1 MTENKKTKTLVKNKK
16 GDKKRGHFKTRAQI
30 RVERFIVEELDRYI
44 RIHKRHEKDLR
55 YIG

>member
-1 MTENKKTKTLVKNKK
+1 MTENKKTKNLSKNKK
-16 GDKKRGHFKTRAQI
+16 GGPFKTRAQI

-44 RIHKRHEKDLR
+44 RLHKRHEKDLR

>member
-1 MTENKKTKTLVKNKK
+1 MTENKKTKALAKNKK
-16 GDKKRGHFKTRAQI
+16 GDKKRDPFKTRAQI

-44 RIHKRHEKDLR
+44 RIHKKHEKDLR

>member
-1 MTENKKTKTLVKNKK
+1 MTENKKTKNLTKNKRGEKKK
-16 GDKKRGHFKTRAQI
+16 GPFKTRAQI

>member
-1 MTENKKTKTLVKNKK
+1 MTKNKK
-16 GDKKRGHFKTRAQI
+16 GDKKEGPFKTRAQI
-30 RVERFIVEELDRYI
+30 RVERFIVDELDRYI

>member
-1 MTENKKTKTLVKNKK
+1 MTENKKSKTLNKNKR
-16 GDKKRGHFKTRAQI
+16 DKKGSPFKTRAQI

-44 RIHKRHEKDLR
+44 RLHKRHEKDLR